1 MLCCLPWRRQ
11 GFRPRVG
18 RWTVQT
24 GLPFWY
30 LWQDLAPLAQVV
42 NLILNV
48 VFGSRDMCLK
58 WFDFK
63 CGIHRGGYLSL
74 LKYSLIKE
82 GQWVKALL
90 NFLSPNFI

>member
-24 GLPFWY
+24 GLSFWY

-48 VFGSRDMCLK
+48 VFGSRDMCLSGSISSVVSIEV
-58 WFDFK
+58 DT
-63 CGIHRGGYLSL
+63 
-74 LKYSLIKE
+74 
-82 GQWVKALL
+82 
-90 NFLSPNFI
+90 FLY